1 MNKQNKLD
9 KQVMR
14 PLRNKPK
21 VKTKIPRQRQ
31 ERLSQ
36 LCSTVNDTVQSSVVS
51 SKALQGGFVEEWGG
65 VEGGLVFAFVITA
78 LNMSAITLS

>member
-21 VKTKIPRQRQ
+21 TKIPGQRQ

-36 LCSTVNDTVQSSVVS
+36 LCSTVNDTVQSSFVS

-65 VEGGLVFAFVITA
+65 VEGRACI
-78 LNMSAITLS
+78 SE

>member
-1 MNKQNKLD
+1 MNEQNKLD

-14 PLRNKPK
+14 PLRNKP
-21 VKTKIPRQRQ
+21 KTKIPRQRQ

-36 LCSTVNDTVQSSVVS
+36 LCSTVNDTVQSSFVS

-65 VEGGLVFAFVITA
+65 GVGCLVFLSNGRLREA
-78 LNMSAITLS
+78 LL